1 MKGIQVKIKSA
12 EIWSQS
18 GWCVV
23 VVLAVRMQVYIIL
36 EEGIRRRRRSIR
48 IRRREREKKLQCVV
62 NLSLG
67 LGHTLSPSCRPSDS
81 WLQKSLVNCQSRR
94 QQQGDHC
101 VFLLLDNAKSGI
113 WPINQVKRSN
123 KLPPLPKV
131 ESVKCQFAYISHGV
145 VDLQSKFCVIFIIF
159 FYNKEII
166 TMTLLPYRKQFGIRI
181 FQYYTIRFMCEEV

>member
-23 VVLAVRMQVYIIL
+23 VVLTVRMQVYIIL
-36 EEGIRRRRRSIR
+36 EEGIRRRRSIR

-181 FQYYTIRFMCEEV
+181 FQYYTIRFMCEEL